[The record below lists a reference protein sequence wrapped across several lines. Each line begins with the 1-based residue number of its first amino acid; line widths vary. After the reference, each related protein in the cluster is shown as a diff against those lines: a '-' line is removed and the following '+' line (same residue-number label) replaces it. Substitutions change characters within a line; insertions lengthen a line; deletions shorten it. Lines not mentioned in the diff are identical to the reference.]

1 LRDIEAGQV
10 EQLEGAHAEARRL
23 AHDAVDGGEVADAFA
38 EDAQRFGDE
47 TAPGVVDDEARR
59 IFRPHRGVAHAP
71 AQGQQRVDTQG
82 AVSSPSMTSTI
93 FISGTGLKKWK
104 PATRSGRLQAAAI
117 DVTESDEVLVA
128 RMQSAAMMSSNC
140 WNSDF
145 LTSRFSTMAST
156 MTWAD
161 ASSSSRAT
169 TSSFADAASSGGLR
183 RNLSLVG
190 QLAEGAG
197 HRVARIGGGAV
208 QGVEQQH
215 ADAGLGGDL
224 GDAAAHGTGAD
235 DADAKRS

>member
-1 LRDIEAGQV
+1 
-10 EQLEGAHAEARRL
+10 
-23 AHDAVDGGEVADAFA
+23 
-38 EDAQRFGDE
+38 
-47 TAPGVVDDEARR
+47 
-59 IFRPHRGVAHAP
+59 
-71 AQGQQRVDTQG
+71 
-82 AVSSPSMTSTI
+82 MTSTI

-104 PATRSGRLQAAAI
+104 PPTRSGRLQAAAI
-117 DVTESDEVLVA
+117 DVTESEEVLVA

-169 TSSFADAASSGGLR
+169 TSSLGRRGGGLR
-183 RNLSLVG
+183 RDLALVG
-190 QLAEGAG
+190 QPGQGAG

-224 GDAAAHGTGAD
+224 GDAAAHGAGAD